1 MKKITYVLRVNIL
14 SFVILFLIFPLNI
27 AKAQQRLKPVQ
38 PSLQPPTKISVS
50 ISPALQKQL
59 EQIGNR
65 LKNNQEFINTVN
77 KIDRSLVPEAIK
89 SVRMIQQ
96 SGKISKQQVEFYRK
110 TMGALG
116 RNIDSSGLTYFILNR
131 VPGLTT
137 DFNFSNPQFIKI
149 ELQLLKNN
157 GIRVTADL
165 ERDLLNL
172 ASKAENNKRQLNAKM
187 KMADPNTQCAPRMED
202 PGYAGGRGVGGGN
215 ISALI
220 DGMRTGDWVEIAIG
234 LLSIAIA
241 VIGALT

>member
-1 MKKITYVLRVNIL
+1 MKKSTCLLRVSILSIMIL
-14 SFVILFLIFPLNI
+14 SFIFPLDTAI
-27 AKAQQRLKPVQ
+27 AQQRLKTQQ
-38 PSLQPPTKISVS
+38 PSPKTRISVS
-50 ISPALQKQL
+50 PALRKQL

-65 LKNNQEFINTVN
+65 LKNNQEFINAVN

-89 SVRMIQQ
+89 AVKMIQQ

-110 TMGALG
+110 IMGALG

-137 DFNFSNPQFIKI
+137 DFNFSNPEFIRI

-172 ASKAENNKRQLNAKM
+172 ASKAENNKRQLNAKT
-187 KMADPNTQCAPRMED
+187 KMANPNYECHPHLED
-202 PGYAGGRGVGGGN
+202 PGNAGGRGVGGGN
-215 ISALI
+215 LSAI
-220 DGMRTGDWVEIAIG
+220 INGIRTDDWELVAEG
-234 LLSIAIA
+234 LLSIALAILGI
-241 VIGALT
+241 VFL